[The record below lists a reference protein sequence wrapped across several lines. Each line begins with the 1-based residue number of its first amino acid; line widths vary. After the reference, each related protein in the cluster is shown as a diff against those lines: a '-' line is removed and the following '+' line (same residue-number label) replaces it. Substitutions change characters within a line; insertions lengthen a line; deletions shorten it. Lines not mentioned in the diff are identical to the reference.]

1 MSELGEQ
8 TGSEQRRAAQ
18 RLLLIAAL
26 LAGSAVILGAFAA
39 HLLRGELSP
48 RALHS
53 FETGA
58 RYQLTHALALLW
70 IGGRLERAPSG
81 ALSWAGRLIAGGIF
95 LFSGSLY
102 GLSLGGPRWLGPVTP
117 LGGLAL
123 ISGWLL
129 LAISLWR
136 GLSARAESTRP

>member
-1 MSELGEQ
+1 MRDQ
-8 TGSEQRRAAQ
+8 TGEAQ
-18 RLLLIAAL
+18 RLLFIAAL

-70 IGGRLERAPSG
+70 IGGRLEGDQRRI
-81 ALSWAGRLIAGGIF
+81 LCWAGRLIAGGIF

-102 GLSLGGPRWLGPVTP
+102 ALSLGGPRWLGPVTP

-123 ISGWLL
+123 ISGWFL
-129 LAISLWR
+129 LAVSLWR
-136 GLSARAESTRP
+136 GASTRS

>member
-1 MSELGEQ
+1 MGELGEN
-8 TGSEQRRAAQ
+8 TVLSQRREAQ
-18 RLLLIAAL
+18 RLLFIAAL
-26 LAGSAVILGAFAA
+26 LAGSAVIFGAFAA

-70 IGGRLERAPSG
+70 IGGRLEREHRRT
-81 ALSWAGRLIAGGIF
+81 LSWAGRLIAGGIF
-95 LFSGSLY
+95 LFSGSIY
-102 GLSLGGPRWLGPVTP
+102 VLSLGGPRWLGPVTP
-117 LGGLAL
+117 IGGLAL

-129 LAISLWR
+129 LAMSLWKPS
-136 GLSARAESTRP
+136 SAR